1 MVEERKFIRTTIHQA
16 IKENVLE
23 IKERKFIKYRGFDI
37 ILPTNM
43 KSEKP
48 YVWLQNNGRYYVE
61 LGDTEVGNL
70 VRIDNYLNNLND
82 HLKELE
88 ESLEKQQTKLR
99 DIKTNLSKDE
109 NW

>member
-1 MVEERKFIRTTIHQA
+1 M
-16 IKENVLE
+16 
-23 IKERKFIKYRGFDI
+23 
-37 ILPTNM
+37 
-43 KSEKP
+43 
-48 YVWLQNNGRYYVE
+48 
-61 LGDTEVGNL
+61 

-109 NW
+109 NFYDQINHYRKLVEELDEKLGVNNNGK